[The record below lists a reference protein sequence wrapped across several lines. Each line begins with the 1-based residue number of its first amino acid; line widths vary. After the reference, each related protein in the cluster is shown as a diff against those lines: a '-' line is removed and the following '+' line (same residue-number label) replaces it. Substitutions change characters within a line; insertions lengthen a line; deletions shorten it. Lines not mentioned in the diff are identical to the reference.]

1 MGDIGHLEDRSH
13 GRSRCSRGKTR
24 GVWVRFLRTVGMHAL
39 ALADQAVVSG
49 ASFLATIVVSRGA
62 SPIQLGFYSIG
73 ISWLVSALGT
83 QDSLVSLPYTIQR
96 HHPLGT
102 PSEAAGSSLAQSG
115 LLSALAVVILVMA
128 ALGLSAH
135 DAEPALVA
143 MTWVLAVVAPFLLLR
158 EFGRA
163 FAFAHLQMAQALILD
178 IAVAAIQFAGLGWL
192 AWIGWMSAATACTA
206 LGGAC
211 ALTGAVW
218 LYLARADFAI
228 RRNQV
233 RPAMERSWDLGKWL
247 FAGQIAV
254 SVQVYVTYWLLALG
268 NGPTATGVYA
278 ACMSIVSFAN
288 PLISGFVNSSRPRA
302 AMAFKEGGGPR
313 LWRQAIQD
321 SVLLGAV
328 MTLFCTVVLFAGKD
342 VMQLLYHGKEY
353 EGQGQTITVLALAA
367 LVSAVG
373 LPASIALASMERP
386 RPFVWAGSV
395 GVVVT
400 VVLVWYLMG
409 EWGLVG
415 AAYGFL
421 AGNVAGSVGRWV
433 AFLVLVR
440 RFGQKSRHH
449 NVDPQIDIEA
459 PTPG

>member
-1 MGDIGHLEDRSH
+1 MESLALKTFAVAADASTTRA
-13 GRSRCSRGKTR
+13 GKREAWTKL
-24 GVWVRFLRTVGMHAL
+24 LRTVSGTHAL
-39 ALADQAVVSG
+39 ALADQAVISG
-49 ASFLATIVVSRGA
+49 ANFLATIVVSRWA
-62 SPIQLGFYSIG
+62 SPSQLGFYSIG
-73 ISWLVSALGT
+73 FSWLVFVLGT

-102 PSEAAGSSLAQSG
+102 PSEAAGSSLAHSG
-115 LLSALAVVILVMA
+115 LLSALAMVILVMA

-143 MTWVLAVVAPFLLLR
+143 TTWVLAVVAPFVLLR
-158 EFGRA
+158 ELGRA

-178 IAVAAIQFAGLGWL
+178 IAVAAIQFAALGWL
-192 AWIGWMSAATACTA
+192 VWSERMSAATAYTA

-247 FAGQIAV
+247 FAGQITL
-254 SVQVYVTYWLLALG
+254 SVQAYVTYWLLALG

-288 PLISGFVNSSRPRA
+288 PLISGFGNSLRPRA
-302 AMAFKEGGGPR
+302 VLAFKEGGSPR
-313 LWRQAIQD
+313 LRRQAIRD
-321 SVLLGAV
+321 SLLLGTV

-353 EGQGQTITVLALAA
+353 EGQGHTITVLALALLASAVGVPASNA
-367 LVSAVG
+367 LVS
-373 LPASIALASMERP
+373 MEHP
-386 RPFVWAGSV
+386 RPIVWASSIGL
-395 GVVVT
+395 VVT
-400 VVLVWYLMG
+400 VVLVWHLMG

-421 AGNVAGSVGRWV
+421 AGNVAGAVGRWV
-433 AFLVLVR
+433 AFLV
-440 RFGQKSRHH
+440 F
-449 NVDPQIDIEA
+449 
-459 PTPG
+459 